1 MPDKKRKNTLWRFM
15 GLMKPGR
22 FQYLVC
28 LSAKALVDTAE
39 RIFVAYIVKLFI
51 DAITMLDAPLLW
63 STIRMW
69 VMFFVVIS
77 GVGYLAAR
85 AWRET
90 IYRITANI
98 RQAIFEKLQRLPLG
112 YFEMRHSGQALS
124 ILTNDLSTA
133 EQIYQDNLLVLVT
146 ALAQGISAAV
156 FMLALQWEL
165 ALIIFI
171 TGLLPLLINASFAKP
186 LRKVGDEIQSRLGA
200 LSERLSDLLAGFQVV
215 RTFNLGDWI
224 LSRFKDANDDGL
236 DSGLRRVRLQ
246 AALATSNSIGVL
258 VMMIPLFIGAYMVLK
273 GHTTFGTII
282 ALLQL
287 RNQIEFLVY
296 SLGDTISGIQGALA
310 GADRIL
316 EVFETP
322 SEPVRYNPD
331 PMQSESGLLA
341 PEREGTLLEFN
352 NLDFHYGEQRTDSG
366 EQNVLQEVNIAIRAG
381 EVAAMVGPSGSGKST
396 LFKLL
401 LGCYPASGGTIRV
414 QSKPLN
420 DFELEGLRDLFAYV
434 PQDAYLYSGTILE
447 NIRYGKTDA
456 TQDEIFAAAR
466 AAYAHDF
473 ILEQPDGYQ
482 TMVGERGAKLSGG
495 QRQRIAIARALLKN
509 APILLLD
516 EATSA
521 LDSEAEQEVQKALN
535 NLMQGRTTLVIAHRL
550 STVEHADTIYV
561 LDGGKVVERGC
572 HASLLE
578 TKGLYSQLYAL
589 QFKASGLAVAA

>member
-28 LSAKALVDTAE
+28 LSARALVDTLE

-69 VMFFVVIS
+69 VVFFVAIS
-77 GVGYLAAR
+77 AVGYLATR

-98 RQAIFEKLQRLPLG
+98 RQAIFEKMQRLPLG
-112 YFEMRHSGQALS
+112 YFEIRHSGQAQS

-165 ALIIFI
+165 ALLIFI
-171 TGLLPLLINASFAKP
+171 TGLFPLAINASFAKP
-186 LRKVGDEIQSRLGA
+186 LRKVGEEIQSRLGV

-215 RTFNLGDWI
+215 RTFNLSDWI
-224 LSRFKDANDDGL
+224 LSRFKSANDDSL
-236 DSGLRRVRLQ
+236 NSGLRRVRLQ
-246 AALATSNSIGVL
+246 AALNTSNAFGAL
-258 VMMIPLFIGAYMVLK
+258 VMMIPLFIGAYMVLT
-273 GHTTFGTII
+273 GRTTFGTII

-296 SLGDTISGIQGALA
+296 SLGDTISSIQGALA

-331 PMQSESGLLA
+331 AKPSGPGMA
-341 PEREGTLLEFN
+341 VPANGETLLEFKN
-352 NLDFHYGEQRTDSG
+352 VNFRYGEQRAEPSERD
-366 EQNVLQEVNIAIRAG
+366 VLRDVNITIRSG
-381 EVAAMVGPSGSGKST
+381 DVAALVGPSGSGKST

-401 LGCYPASGGTIRV
+401 LGCYPVSGGVIHV
-414 QSKPLN
+414 QDKPLN
-420 DFELEGLRDLFAYV
+420 DFELEGLRELFAYV
-434 PQDAYLYSGTILE
+434 PQDAYLYSGTILD
-447 NIRYGKTDA
+447 NIRYGKPEATD
-456 TQDEIFAAAR
+456 DDVFAAAK
-466 AAYAHDF
+466 AANAHDF
-473 ILEQPDGYQ
+473 ILEQSNGYE
-482 TMVGERGAKLSGG
+482 TPVGERGAKLSGG

-521 LDSEAEQEVQKALN
+521 LDSESEQEVQKALDV
-535 NLMQGRTTLVIAHRL
+535 LMKGRTTLVIAHRL

-561 LDGGKVVERGC
+561 LDGGNVVERGC

-578 TKGLYSQLYAL
+578 KKGLYSQLYAL